1 MGAEGIVST
10 RGFTLA
16 ARVAGLE
23 EAVEA
28 GVGRIPAAEL
38 DPARRVLVQAGERL
52 ALSADHTVVAL
63 AGSTGSGKSSL
74 LNALA
79 GQHIAETGVRRPTT
93 GFPAAAIWGGE
104 GAAGLLDW
112 LGVDVRQYLD
122 GPATAAAEGLVLL
135 DLPDH
140 DSVVVEHRLRAERLL
155 ERVDLFIW
163 VADPQKYADA
173 ALHERYLRPLAK
185 HADVVVLVLNQVDR
199 LTPAER
205 DRCLADLGR
214 HAVAD
219 GLTGSPVLAVSAT
232 TGEGLD
238 ELRELLR
245 RAAARRSAATARL
258 VADVRVEAARIS
270 DACGDGVPPRVQRV
284 ARDDLVTA
292 FEDAAGV
299 GVVVEAVRAS
309 AARRARAATGWPPT
323 RWLARFRPDPLRRL
337 HLERV
342 PDRADLARSSLPG
355 PGAAARAGAG
365 NAVREYTATATAG
378 VPDAWVLAARA
389 RARTASAT
397 LPDALDQAVAATR
410 LDAERV
416 PMWWRVVGLGQWL
429 LLAALVAG
437 LAWLAGL
444 GVLAYLRLP
453 EPSTPLWF
461 GLPAPTVLA
470 LGGAVAG
477 ILLAVLARVAGAW
490 GARRRGAR
498 ARARL
503 RTAVGQVAD
512 ERLVRPVSEE
522 MRALERCRAA
532 SRLAAL

>member
-1 MGAEGIVST
+1 MST
-10 RGFTLA
+10 RGLSLA
-16 ARVAGLE
+16 ARVAALD

-28 GVGRIPAAEL
+28 GQGRIPSADLA
-38 DPARRVLVQAGERL
+38 PAQRVLTQARERL
-52 ALSADHTVVAL
+52 ELSADHTVVAL
-63 AGSTGSGKSSL
+63 AGSTGSGKSSI
-74 LNALA
+74 LNAVA
-79 GQHIAETGVRRPTT
+79 GQQVAVTGVRRPTT
-93 GFPAAAIWGGE
+93 GLPAAAVWGGE

-112 LGVDVRQYLD
+112 LGVDARRYLD
-122 GPATAAAEGLVLL
+122 GPATAAAAGLVLL

-155 ERVDLFIW
+155 ERVDLFVW

-173 ALHERYLRPLAK
+173 ALHEHYLRPLAK

-205 DRCLADLGR
+205 DRCVADLR
-214 HAVAD
+214 RLAAQD
-219 GLTGSPVLAVSAT
+219 GLVGSAVLAVSAT

-245 RAAARRSAATARL
+245 RAAAKRAAATARL
-258 VADVRVEAARIS
+258 VADVRVQAARIAQ
-270 DACGDGVPPRVQRV
+270 ACGAGVPPRVQRA
-284 ARDDLVTA
+284 AREDLVTA

-299 GVVVEAVRAS
+299 AVVVEAVRAS

-342 PDRADLARSSLPG
+342 PERPDLTRSSLPG

-365 NAVREYTATATAG
+365 NAVRDYTATATAG

-389 RARTASAT
+389 RARTAAAT
-397 LPDALDQAVAATR
+397 LPDALDQAVAGTR
-410 LDAERV
+410 LDAERA
-416 PMWWRVVGLGQWL
+416 PTWWRVIGVAQWL

-444 GVLAYLRLP
+444 AVLSYLRLP
-453 EPSTPLWF
+453 EPSTPLWL
-461 GLPAPTVLA
+461 GLPAPTVLV
-470 LGGAVAG
+470 LGGVVAG
-477 ILLAVLARVAGAW
+477 IGLALLCRAVGAW
-490 GARRRGAR
+490 IARRRGAR
-498 ARARL
+498 ARSRL
-503 RTAVGQVAD
+503 RIAVGQVAD
-512 ERLVRPVSEE
+512 ERLVRPLGEE

>member
-1 MGAEGIVST
+1 MST
-10 RGFTLA
+10 RGLTLE
-16 ARVAGLE
+16 ARVAGLG

-28 GVGRIPAAEL
+28 GAGRIPAADL
-38 DPARRVLVQAGERL
+38 DPARRVLTQAHERL

-93 GFPAAAIWGGE
+93 GFPAAAVWGGE

-122 GPATAAAEGLVLL
+122 GAAAAAAAGLVLL

-185 HADVVVLVLNQVDR
+185 HADVVVLALNQVDR

-205 DRCLADLGR
+205 DRCLEDLR
-214 HAVAD
+214 CLAVAD
-219 GLTGSPVLAVSAT
+219 GLVGSPVLAVSAT
-232 TGEGLD
+232 TGEGLE

-258 VADVRVEAARIS
+258 AADVRVQAGRIS
-270 DACGDGVPPRVQRV
+270 DACGEGVPPRVQRA

-342 PDRADLARSSLPG
+342 PPDRADLTRSSLPG

-378 VPDAWVLAARA
+378 VPEAWVLAARA
-389 RARTASAT
+389 RARTAAAT
-397 LPDALDQAVAATR
+397 LPDALDQAVASTR

-416 PMWWRVVGLGQWL
+416 PTWWRVVGLGQWAL
-429 LLAALVAG
+429 LVALVAG

-444 GVLAYLRLP
+444 AVLAYLRLP

-512 ERLVRPVSEE
+512 ERLVRPVSAE